1 MVITNTSTAS
11 LLSNIYSSN
20 ADSLSASLSKLA
32 SGKRV
37 QNPGDDFAA
46 YIRASGLNTAITG
59 YQNVRQD
66 LQNAK
71 GMTDYAAGVG
81 NAVMEDLTRMQELQ
95 DLYNGTTDTD
105 KQTAYSTEYDTVMA
119 RVTNTMTNSVYDGAS
134 VYATGSLGAFNV
146 DPAGTGSIDVN
157 ASDTADVSAFAN
169 IANDAIGAE
178 LTAAQTYVAEMNS
191 YGTEISRA
199 MKLNDTVVSGK
210 QATVSA
216 LINVDEIQE
225 MAKVTN
231 LQVRQQATVSMMSQ
245 ANVSQAA
252 LSRLFS

>member
-20 ADSLSASLSKLA
+20 ADALSSSLTKLA

-46 YIRASGLNTAITG
+46 YIRASGLNTDVTA
-59 YQNVRQD
+59 YQGIRQD

-71 GMTDYAAGVG
+71 GMADYAAGVG
-81 NAVMEDLTRMQELQ
+81 NAVLEDLTRLQELQ

-105 KQTAYSTEYDTVMA
+105 KQTAYSTEYDTIKA
-119 RVTNTMTNSVYDGAS
+119 RVTNTIADSVYDGQA
-134 VYATGSLGAFNV
+134 VYATGSIGAFNV
-146 DPAGTGSIDVN
+146 DPTGTGSIDVN

-169 IANDAIGAE
+169 IANDAISTE

-191 YGTEISRA
+191 FGTEISRA

-225 MAKVTN
+225 MANVTN

-252 LSRLFS
+252 LARLFA

>member
-20 ADSLSASLSKLA
+20 ADSLSSSLTKLA

-46 YIRASGLNTAITG
+46 YIRASSLNTDITG

-66 LQNAK
+66 LQGAK

-105 KQTAYSTEYDTVMA
+105 KQTAYSTEYDTVKA
-119 RVTNTMTNSVYDGAS
+119 RVTSTMANSVYDGQA

-146 DPAGTGSIDVN
+146 DPAGTGSVDVN
-157 ASDTADVSAFAN
+157 ASNAADVSGFTA
-169 IANDAIGAE
+169 IATDAIGAQ

-191 YGTEISRA
+191 YGTEITRA
-199 MKLNDTVVSGK
+199 MNLNDTVVSGK

-216 LINVDEIQE
+216 LINVDEVQE

-231 LQVRQQATVSMMSQ
+231 LQVRQQAAVSMMSQ
-245 ANVSQAA
+245 ANVSQALLA
-252 LSRLFS
+252 KLFS